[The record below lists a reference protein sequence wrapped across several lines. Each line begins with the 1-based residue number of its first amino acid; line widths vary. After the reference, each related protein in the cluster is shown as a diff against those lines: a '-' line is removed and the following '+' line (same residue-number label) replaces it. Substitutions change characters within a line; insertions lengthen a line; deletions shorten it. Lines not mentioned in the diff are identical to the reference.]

1 MSLGARDADAFE
13 FANLRIFSEATFTDR
28 FLVAFDLEMQTRR
41 VTLRLYG
48 LSLAEATPNRFAT
61 PNVTF
66 IYVVTF
72 FGVADLALAQGNEGG
87 AFPQSAR
94 IDAVSLT
101 YDDPA
106 DLGHVHVAGTR
117 GWTLDFA
124 FDGMAIEESPGS
136 IASLVDDD
144 E

>member
-13 FANLRIFSEATFTDR
+13 FANRRIFGEAFGDR
-28 FLVAFDLEMQTRR
+28 FLVALDLEMQTRR
-41 VTLRLYG
+41 LTIRLVGTSGVEPVGILAPRPTHVSTL
-48 LSLAEATPNRFAT
+48 
-61 PNVTF
+61 
-66 IYVVTF
+66 TF
-72 FGVADLALAQGNEGG
+72 FGVADLAIVQGTEGG

-94 IDAVSLT
+94 VDALSLN
-101 YDDPA
+101 YDDEA
-106 DLGHVHVAGTR
+106 DIGHVHIAGTR

-124 FDGMAIEESPGS
+124 FDGMAIEETPGS

>member
-13 FANLRIFSEATFTDR
+13 FANVRIFGDAAFSDR
-28 FLVAFDLEMQTRR
+28 FLVALDLEMQTRR

-48 LSLAEATPNRFAT
+48 RSLASNATFVFN
-61 PNVTF
+61 
-66 IYVVTF
+66 VTF
-72 FGVADLALAQGNEGG
+72 FGVADLVLGQGTEAG

-94 IDAVSLT
+94 IDGLSLT
-101 YDDPA
+101 YDDVA

-124 FDGMAIEESPGS
+124 FDGMSLEETPGS

-144 E
+144 S

>member
-13 FANLRIFSEATFTDR
+13 FANSRIFGDAEFKDR
-28 FLVAFDLEMQTRR
+28 FLVALDLEMQTRR
-41 VTLRLYG
+41 LTLRIVGRG
-48 LSLAEATPNRFAT
+48 LGEPTTFGTPHKT
-61 PNVTF
+61 
-66 IYVVTF
+66 YVSIVTF
-72 FGVADLALAQGNEGG
+72 FGVADLALAQGAEGG

-94 IDAVSLT
+94 IDGLSLA
-101 YDDPA
+101 YDDEA
-106 DLGHVHVAGTR
+106 DLGHVHVTGTR

-124 FDGMAIEESPGS
+124 FDGMAIEETPGS